1 MKSKTLV
8 FSYKRFSSSGQKKG
22 SSIARQS
29 KMTKEWVDRHSDLIL
44 SEDDFTDEGI
54 SGFDGSNVRK
64 GDLGRFLHLVKT
76 GEIAKGSILVIEQWD
91 RLTRQNPMDAI
102 PLVRDILKAGV
113 EIQTLYPE
121 QRYSEKSARDPSGI
135 QLMQMIFTL
144 IGSYAESA
152 KKSDRLK
159 KAWEIKR
166 KKISE
171 GKKVKLARLPAWII
185 QDKNTLKMFVDEGKA
200 KVVRLIFDLYV
211 KKGFSHRRICDYLMD
226 ENIPPIS
233 LKQKGYNHIWQQ
245 GYITRI
251 LHDPSVMGFRDFCEI
266 EKDEE
271 TGRKKIMI
279 VDELRNKRVFP
290 SIVDKE
296 VYDRAQVKKITNFR
310 PGREGRHIS
319 IFSLGLCRCGRC
331 GEKMLIKF
339 KGNNDRRYQCKG
351 ATHRTTECT
360 CRSTYLVDELE
371 MNFLRYVSEID
382 LTKFG
387 SETKLQKTMEHLTNR
402 DRRLSEEE
410 TKLQK
415 SHSQIIKNMSDP
427 DLSHLM
433 PQWKREERSV
443 STKLQ
448 NIVEE
453 RRDVDTDM
461 FQCQNNRKSLSEL
474 KDLSQVATAME
485 WGKISKDDRRQLR
498 QIISEQVKRL
508 VLFTYRNQDDFPT
521 FKNKKSEWLEFL
533 KRNRL
538 KVDQPF
544 QKKLRCA
551 WVEFQNGEW
560 RILRGIEKYYKNA
573 SHAVREPKWN
583 F

>member
-1 MKSKTLV
+1 MECKTLV
-8 FSYKRFSSSGQKKG
+8 FSYKRFSSSVQQKG

-29 KMTKEWVDRHSDLIL
+29 KMTKEWLERHTYLVL

-64 GDLGRFLHLVKT
+64 GDLGRFLHLVQS
-76 GEIAKGSILVIEQWD
+76 GEIPKGSILVIEQFD
-91 RLTRQNPMDAI
+91 RLTRQNPLDAI
-102 PLVRDILKAGV
+102 PLVRDLLKSGV

-121 QRYSEKSARDPSGI
+121 QRYTEKSARDPSGI

-159 KAWEIKR
+159 KAWQIKR

-171 GKKVKLARLPAWII
+171 GKKVKLGRLPAWII
-185 QDKNTLKMFVDEGKA
+185 QDENLEISVDGEKA
-200 KVVRLIFDLYV
+200 KVVRLIFHLYAE
-211 KKGFSHRRICDYLMD
+211 KGFSHRRIRDYLVD

-233 LKQKGYNHIWQQ
+233 FKRKGYNHIWQKV
-245 GYITRI
+245 YVTKI
-251 LHDPSVMGFRDFCEI
+251 LHNPAVIGFRDFYEI

-271 TGRKKIMI
+271 TGRRKLMI
-279 VDELRNKRVFP
+279 VDELRNKKVFP

-296 VYDRAQVKKITNFR
+296 IFERAQVKKITNFR

-351 ATHRTTECT
+351 ATQRTTECT
-360 CRSTYLVDELE
+360 CRTTYLVDELE
-371 MNFLRYVSEID
+371 INFLRYVSEID

-387 SETKLQKTMEHLTNR
+387 SETKLQKTMNHLQNR
-402 DRRLSEEE
+402 DERLAKEEN
-410 TKLQK
+410 KLQK
-415 SHSQIIKNMSDP
+415 SHSQIIKNMADP

-433 PQWKREERSV
+433 PRWKKDERSV

-453 RRDVDTDM
+453 RRDVESEM
-461 FQCQNNRKSLSEL
+461 FKFQNNRKNLSEL

-485 WGKISKDDRRQLR
+485 RGKISKDDRRQLR

-538 KVDQPF
+538 KVDQSF